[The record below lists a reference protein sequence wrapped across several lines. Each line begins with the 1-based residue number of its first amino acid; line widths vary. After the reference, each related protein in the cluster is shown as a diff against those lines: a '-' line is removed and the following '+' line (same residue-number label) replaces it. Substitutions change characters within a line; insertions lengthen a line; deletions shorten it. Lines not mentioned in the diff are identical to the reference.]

1 MLTQYPFLLLLLYW
15 KLKCCPGSDVLFN
28 TIPFN
33 IFCFEYRSIVEM
45 WLYRFLSFKTSWK
58 INMPGCIFFCQH
70 LGTFLLRNGN
80 PWLSVY
86 LSIILLLSTTLSC
99 VTDKELQKCL
109 VGWRG
114 NLVLP
119 LHLSWTS
126 IGTYRYTEAC
136 PLVPRAWVINRSLFH
151 WEGGEKQFRI
161 KVKKKKK
168 FQDSKAISNALLFN
182 SRSCSA

>member
-1 MLTQYPFLLLLLYW
+1 
-15 KLKCCPGSDVLFN
+15 
-28 TIPFN
+28 
-33 IFCFEYRSIVEM
+33 
-45 WLYRFLSFKTSWK
+45 
-58 INMPGCIFFCQH
+58 MPGCIFFFCQH

-86 LSIILLLSTTLSC
+86 LSIILILSTTLSC

-126 IGTYRYTEAC
+126 IGTCWYTKAP

-151 WEGGEKQFRI
+151 WEGGANQFGI
-161 KVKKKKK
+161 KEKKKKK
-168 FQDSKAISNALLFN
+168 PSRTLKLSPTHYCSTVDLVVLKMWYFIRNKATRGLSFENTGKFNYAYYQLSENLCCVRRCLWLLTGRGCH
-182 SRSCSA
+182 SY

>member
-1 MLTQYPFLLLLLYW
+1 MWLHRFPFLKNKVKDKYAW
-15 KLKCCPGSDVLFN
+15 F
-28 TIPFN
+28 F
-33 IFCFEYRSIVEM
+33 
-45 WLYRFLSFKTSWK
+45 
-58 INMPGCIFFCQH
+58 FFCQH

-86 LSIILLLSTTLSC
+86 LSIILILSTTLSC

-126 IGTYRYTEAC
+126 IGTCWYTKAP

-151 WEGGEKQFRI
+151 WEGGANQFGI
-161 KVKKKKK
+161 KEKKKKK
-168 FQDSKAISNALLFN
+168 TLQDSKAISNSLLFN